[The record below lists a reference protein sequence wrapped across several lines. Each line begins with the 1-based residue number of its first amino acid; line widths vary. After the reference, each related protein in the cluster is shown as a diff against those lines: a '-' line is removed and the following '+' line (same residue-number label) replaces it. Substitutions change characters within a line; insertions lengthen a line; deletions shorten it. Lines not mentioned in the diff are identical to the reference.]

1 MVMWVFDTS
10 KDDLGTVLKDY
21 QEKALGVLWKRGE
34 EGAISREVWAQ
45 VNKILIEKEESI
57 SRASIIN
64 FLNDMVD
71 AKVLNYEE
79 RTGKGGYHRIYY
91 PAFDEDGFK
100 RHIIDKVISKLLK
113 IWPEEARAI
122 LVEKLS

>member
-1 MVMWVFDTS
+1 MWVFDTS

-21 QEKALGVLWKRGE
+21 QEIALGVLWKRGK

-45 VNKILIEKEESI
+45 VNKILIEKEGSI

-71 AKVLNYEE
+71 KDVLNYEE
-79 RTGKGGYHRIYY
+79 RTGKGGYHRIYF

-100 RHIIDKVISKLLK
+100 RSIIDKVISKLLK

>member
-1 MVMWVFDTS
+1 MWVFDTS

>member
-1 MVMWVFDTS
+1 MWVFDTS

-91 PAFDEDGFK
+91 SAFDEDGFK